1 MNEYLE
7 NAYAENRGESPTGLL
22 LLPHFAGAAT
32 PYMDGG
38 SKGAIVGLTADT
50 KAEDL
55 YMACLE
61 GVVYEMALNR
71 NTIDGC
77 TKLHF
82 DKVLATGGGARSKRW
97 MQMKADMLNV
107 PFVSLKT
114 LDAGTVGS
122 AMMTGVAV
130 GLFNDLRTAADVMVR
145 RLDVYEP
152 NAELHERYMALY
164 KKYEKLYEAIR
175 PLVG

>member
-1 MNEYLE
+1 
-7 NAYAENRGESPTGLL
+7 
-22 LLPHFAGAAT
+22 
-32 PYMDGG
+32 MDTG
-38 SKGAIVGLTADT
+38 SKGAILGLTADT
-50 KAEDL
+50 TAEDL
-55 YMACLE
+55 YTACLE

-71 NTIDGC
+71 NAIDGC

-97 MQMKADMLNV
+97 MQMKADVLNV

-130 GLFNDLRTAADVMVR
+130 GVFQDLEEAAKTMVQ
-145 RLDVYEP
+145 RLETYWPREEMHKQYEALYERYEKVYE
-152 NAELHERYMALY
+152 AV
-164 KKYEKLYEAIR
+164 R
-175 PLVG
+175 PLV